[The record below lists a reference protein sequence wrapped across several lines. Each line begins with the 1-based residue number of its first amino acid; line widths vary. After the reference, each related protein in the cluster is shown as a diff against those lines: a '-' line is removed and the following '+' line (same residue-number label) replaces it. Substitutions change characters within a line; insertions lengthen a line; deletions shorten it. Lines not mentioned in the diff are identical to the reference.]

1 LLELALR
8 DSSAS
13 GDPFKDSLK
22 FQLSPKT
29 LVSDLLCIMHV
40 RQDYQGNDQG
50 FVSPESFALGAG
62 DGMGVTDNLTGLE
75 AFTFDYEVKWPV
87 SLVISR
93 SSLKRY
99 ELLFRHLFKCRLTER
114 VCARVPHSDAMLSD
128 RDINALCLQVLT
140 NTWLDDQY
148 CKEIIQLSDASRVAA
163 FALRQRMLNFVQSLQ
178 YYSMFEVRR

>member
-1 LLELALR
+1 
-8 DSSAS
+8 
-13 GDPFKDSLK
+13 
-22 FQLSPKT
+22 
-29 LVSDLLCIMHV
+29 
-40 RQDYQGNDQG
+40 
-50 FVSPESFALGAG
+50 
-62 DGMGVTDNLTGLE
+62 MGVTDNLTGLE

-148 CKEIIQLSDASRVAA
+148 CKEIIQLSDASRVSAVLLNVRGSSLNLTL
-163 FALRQRMLNFVQSLQ
+163 FAQSSARILRMVVGLSNMPWRLG
-178 YYSMFEVRR
+178 R